1 MAIDFY
7 TFLVKLKTRMV
18 IEEYR
23 CNIYD
28 KHVDKKNVLLLRNWI
43 RSGVRY
49 VKDVLF
55 IDGLEDRKICDLI
68 DDKRNIHIEYLSI
81 VSIIS
86 IVSIYLLYLSYIYL
100 SYMSKKALLP
110 YANYILLAQN
120 QNRQLLYEHKDVN
133 TKSNMYYIELLCS
146 KVSNITIMS
155 PFLHP
160 YCVKN
165 DIDERTV
172 FVMRVCQEREKKF
185 KEFNFKVL
193 HWILP
198 CGVNLKKWK
207 ISSTNIYDVCDE
219 EQTIA
224 HLLFECKYLSGLW
237 ARVSEALDYD
247 IVCDSVICGTF
258 DGNFQSNNIVITLVS
273 FLIYK
278 DWLLH
283 SLESKKR
290 PILYN
295 MELFKFELQLR
306 MKIYKKCNMVV
317 HVNQIINLLS
327 LL

>member
-1 MAIDFY
+1 MPLFYKDIIMSYSKAFTLDFH
-7 TFLVKLKTRMV
+7 TFKSTILNQPLWGNRFITIRKG
-18 IEEYR
+18 
-23 CNIYD
+23 
-28 KHVDKKNVLLLRNWI
+28 DKKNVLLLRNWI

-55 IDGLEDRKICDLI
+55 IDGIVDRKICDLI
-68 DDKRNIHIEYLSI
+68 DDKRNIHIEYLY
-81 VSIIS
+81 V
-86 IVSIYLLYLSYIYL
+86 
-100 SYMSKKALLP
+100 KKALLP

-120 QNRQLLYEHKDVN
+120 QNMQLLYERKDVN
-133 TKSNMYYIELLCS
+133 TKSNMYYIDLLCS
-146 KVSNITIMS
+146 KVSDIAIMS
-155 PFLHP
+155 PFLYP
-160 YCVKN
+160 YCIKN
-165 DIDERTV
+165 DNDERTV
-172 FVMRVCQEREKKF
+172 FVRRVCQEREKKL

-193 HWILP
+193 HEILH

-207 ISSTNIYDVCDE
+207 ISNTNICDVCDE

-224 HLLFECKYLSGLW
+224 HLLFECEYLSGLW

-290 PILYN
+290 PTLFN
-295 MELFKFELQLR
+295 MELFKSELLLR
-306 MKIYKKCNMVV
+306 MKIYEKCNMVV

-327 LL
+327 FL